1 MTLTNIVLEAKI
13 NDLTKRLNS
22 SIENS
27 KQENAVDGNENSI
40 KRSTT
45 PNSKPQVADLRNNE
59 IALNIP
65 DRKLFINNNGTVE
78 ELLNGA
84 PNDETIIPSM
94 FVQSITDGVGNEWFV
109 SLNGTDKAQV
119 GGNNPLNTA
128 AQNTNQWCDNRGHSI
143 CNFESML

>member
-1 MTLTNIVLEAKI
+1 MATRI
-13 NDLTKRLNS
+13 
-22 SIENS
+22 
-27 KQENAVDGNENSI
+27 QP

-109 SLNGTDKAQV
+109 SKNGTCLLYTSD
-119 GGNNPLNTA
+119 A
-128 AQNTNQWCDNRGHSI
+128 AD
-143 CNFESML
+143 ES